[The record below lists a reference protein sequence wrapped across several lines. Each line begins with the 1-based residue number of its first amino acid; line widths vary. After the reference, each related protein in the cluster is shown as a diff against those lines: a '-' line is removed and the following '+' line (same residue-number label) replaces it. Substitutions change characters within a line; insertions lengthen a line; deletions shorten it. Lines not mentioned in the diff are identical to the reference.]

1 MTILMLHSW
10 NVKIFETRRFASE
23 TPGPVRD
30 RLLRLHEA
38 VELAETNRRS
48 YLTELRLNGYTL
60 RQLSDVLGIAP
71 STVMRWAPI
80 ESDGQSPSLD
90 DPVEATHEEKAA

>member
-1 MTILMLHSW
+1 
-10 NVKIFETRRFASE
+10 
-23 TPGPVRD
+23 
-30 RLLRLHEA
+30 

-60 RQLSDVLGIAP
+60 RQLSDVLEIAP

-90 DPVEATHEEKAA
+90 DPVEATHEEKSPPPHDSYDSEMSGTRR